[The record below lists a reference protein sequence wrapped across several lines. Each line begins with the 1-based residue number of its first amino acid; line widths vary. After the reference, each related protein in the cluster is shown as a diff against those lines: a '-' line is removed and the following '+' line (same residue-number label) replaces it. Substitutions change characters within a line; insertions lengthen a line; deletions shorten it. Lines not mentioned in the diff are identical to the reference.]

1 MAAIGSL
8 AQSPVVLQ
16 IYCLSQ
22 YSPPALFFDSHK
34 KICSISYLGYCVVK
48 IKDASLVFVK

>member
-48 IKDASLVFVK
+48 SKDASLVFVK